1 MIEKKNYQNKVRGK
15 KKLTKKMNEKID
27 LFVKIYF
34 HHFHAQK
41 QFWQKI
47 SKHHILHTNQFCFEG
62 IQT

>member
-41 QFWQKI
+41 QF
-47 SKHHILHTNQFCFEG
+47 
-62 IQT
+62 